1 MRNPWRHAS
10 GRLIAAAASA
20 LLAAALLAVTVAA
33 DPSHPQ
39 IVLRSSSAAPGAR
52 VQGFGTGFA
61 MGAGPVQ
68 VRFNAAEGPTLWSGD
83 PSGTG
88 DVVFTFTVPNVSPG
102 MGRVVATQN
111 DLSGAPIPGTPVT
124 AAFRVASAPGSPT
137 PTATP
142 NDNNAQTQP
151 TFVPAPASQQP
162 VLQQRQPAPLTAPA
176 AVPAA
181 PPAAAPAAPG
191 APVATRTA
199 PAPGPTPLFK
209 PPQVASLWRVGGAVP
224 QVSPTLA
231 PISPTAA
238 DPPALLLAIDAVA
251 MGGAIVVIALALQP
265 QAKRKPRVAM
275 AKALPAAPAPPPPPA
290 APAARRGFM
299 FSDW

>member
-1 MRNPWRHAS
+1 MTNPWRHAS
-10 GRLIAAAASA
+10 GRLVAAAAGA

-33 DPSHPQ
+33 DPSQPQ
-39 IVLRSSSAAPGAR
+39 IILRSSSGAPGAR

-68 VRFNAAEGPTLWSGD
+68 IRFNAAEGPTLWSGD
-83 PSGTG
+83 PGG
-88 DVVFTFTVPNVSPG
+88 PGAVMFTFTVPNVSAG
-102 MGRVVATQN
+102 MDRVVATQN

-124 AAFRVASAPGSPT
+124 APFRVMTVPGSPT
-137 PTATP
+137 PTANP
-142 NDNNAQTQP
+142 NDNNSRTQP
-151 TFVPAPASQQP
+151 TLVPAPVSQQP
-162 VLQQRQPAPLTAPA
+162 VLEQRQPAPLTAPA

-181 PPAAAPAAPG
+181 PPAAAPAAPA
-191 APVATRTA
+191 APSAPRTA
-199 PAPGPTPLFK
+199 PAPAPTPLFK

-231 PISPTAA
+231 PISPTPD
-238 DPPALLLAIDAVA
+238 DPPVLLLAIDAIA

-265 QAKRKPRVAM
+265 QARRKPRVAIAM
-275 AKALPAAPAPPPPPA
+275 AAAAAPAP
-290 APAARRGFM
+290 APAPPSPPARRGFM